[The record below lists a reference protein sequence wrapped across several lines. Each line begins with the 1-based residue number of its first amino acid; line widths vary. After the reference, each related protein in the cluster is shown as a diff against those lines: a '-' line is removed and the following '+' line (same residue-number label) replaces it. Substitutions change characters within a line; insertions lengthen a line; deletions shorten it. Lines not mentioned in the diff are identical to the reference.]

1 MGRRCAITGCAN
13 YADKPINTVHLFPKS
28 NPYMRKRWIEFVKMA
43 SNLDVEKVNLENFG
57 ICVRH
62 FSSSSYS
69 CIQTEESRTERSRTD
84 VLKPTAVPTLL
95 GSVNAVV
102 DDYFR
107 YEHDYCLASPST
119 NSSKLHDL
127 EIKALHWEIH
137 RLDVRLVQPLNK
149 TTEELISKIGSD
161 IESTPL
167 VFENFGILS
176 RIEEGGRE
184 YISGF
189 IAGEL
194 QKEYPHLSKR
204 GAREYRESFWV
215 GRLSGGGLVEPSLP
229 WHDVFKKFDVYFE
242 TFHGFSSIY
251 KGSGAYKQLEDIL
264 IANFPNIEEKII
276 KYFVRVRTNIRIAH
290 LNKKIEDDKFKYQVS
305 RREKVA
311 ADGNPEEGNEMS
323 ERAEGIYHILSTNF

>member
-1 MGRRCAITGCAN
+1 MGRRCAITGCVN
-13 YADKPINTVHLFPKS
+13 YTDKPINTVHLFPKS

-43 SNLDVEKVNLENFG
+43 SNLEVENVNLDNFG

-62 FSSSSYS
+62 FSSSSHA
-69 CIQTEESRTERSRTD
+69 CIQTEECRTERSRTD

-102 DDYFR
+102 DDC
-107 YEHDYCLASPST
+107 DCPSKVDCST
-119 NSSKLHDL
+119 FL
-127 EIKALHWEIH
+127 KAPRCET
-137 RLDVRLVQPLNK
+137 VVQPFNK
-149 TTEELISKIGSD
+149 TTEELIRKIGSD

-204 GAREYRESFWV
+204 GAHEYRESFWV
-215 GRLSGGGLVEPSLP
+215 GRLSEGGLVEPSLP
-229 WHDVFKKFDVYFE
+229 WHDVFKKFDIYFE
-242 TFHGFSSIY
+242 TIHGFSSIY
-251 KGSGAYKQLEDIL
+251 KGSGAYKKLEDVL
-264 IANFPNIEEKII
+264 IANFPNIEDKII

-290 LNKKIEDDKFKYQVS
+290 LNRQIEDGKFKYQVS
-305 RREKVA
+305 RREKLA
-311 ADGNPEEGNEMS
+311 TDGNLEEGGEMS
-323 ERAEGIYHILSTNF
+323 ERAEGIYRILNTNF